1 MKNNK
6 KLILAAVALILLVC
20 AMGAVWFLSRPQ
32 FQQGGKDLTVKVI
45 HGDKSEKV
53 FEVSTDAENLGAVLV
68 EHNIVVDNQ
77 SAYGLYIL
85 TADGETVNEANQE
98 WWCVTKGGE
107 SLMTGA
113 DETPVADG
121 DTFELTFTV
130 GYGSW

>member
-20 AMGAVWFLSRPQ
+20 AMGAVWFLSRPE
-32 FQQGGKDLTVKVI
+32 FQQGNKDLTVKVI

>member
-1 MKNNK
+1 MNNK
-6 KLILAAVALILLVC
+6 KIILAAVALVLV
-20 AMGAVWFLSRPQ
+20 AALMGGAWLALRPGTQ
-32 FQQGGKDLTVKVI
+32 A
-45 HGDKSEKV
+45 GDKSEKV
-53 FEVSTDAENLGAVLV
+53 FKVSTDEEYLGKVLV
-68 EHNIVVDNQ
+68 AENIVVDNQ

>member
-1 MKNNK
+1 MKNK
-6 KLILAAVALILLVC
+6 KIILAAGALILVAAL
-20 AMGAVWFLSRPQ
+20 MLGAWLALRPDTQ
-32 FQQGGKDLTVKVI
+32 EGSKDLTVKVI
-45 HGDKSEKV
+45 HKDKSEKV
-53 FEVSTDAENLGAVLV
+53 FEVSTDEEYLGPVLV
-68 EHNIVVDNQ
+68 AKEIVVDNQ

-98 WWCVTKGGE
+98 WWCITKSGE

-130 GYGSW
+130 GYGF

>member
-1 MKNNK
+1 MNNK
-6 KLILAAVALILLVC
+6 KIILAAVALVLV
-20 AMGAVWFLSRPQ
+20 AALMGGAWLALRPGTQ
-32 FQQGGKDLTVKVI
+32 AGDKDLTIKVI

-53 FEVSTDAENLGAVLV
+53 FKVSTDEEYLGKMLVAE
-68 EHNIVVDNQ
+68 NIVVDNQ

-85 TADGETVNEANQE
+85 TADGETANEANQE

-121 DTFELTFTV
+121 DAFELTFTV

>member
-1 MKNNK
+1 MKNK
-6 KLILAAVALILLVC
+6 KIILAAGALILVAAL
-20 AMGAVWFLSRPQ
+20 MLGAWLALRPDTQ
-32 FQQGGKDLTVKVI
+32 EGSKDLIIKVI
-45 HGDKSEKV
+45 HKDKSEKV
-53 FEVSTDAENLGAVLV
+53 FEVSTDEEYLGPVLV
-68 EHNIVVDNQ
+68 AKEIVVDNQ

-130 GYGSW
+130 GYGF

>member
-20 AMGAVWFLSRPQ
+20 AMGAVWFLSRPE
-32 FQQGGKDLTVKVI
+32 FQQGGKDLTIKVI

-121 DTFELTFTV
+121 DTFKLSYEPA
-130 GYGSW
+130 

>member
-1 MKNNK
+1 MNNK
-6 KLILAAVALILLVC
+6 KIILAAVALVLV
-20 AMGAVWFLSRPQ
+20 AAIMGGAWLVLRPQ
-32 FQQGGKDLTVKVI
+32 TQAGGKDLTIKVI

-53 FEVSTDAENLGAVLV
+53 FKVSTDEEYLGKVLV
-68 EHNIVVDNQ
+68 AENIVVDNQ

>member
-1 MKNNK
+1 MKNK
-6 KLILAAVALILLVC
+6 KIILAAGALVLVAALML
-20 AMGAVWFLSRPQ
+20 GAWFALRPKTQ
-32 FQQGGKDLTVKVI
+32 EGDKDLIIKVI
-45 HGDKSEKV
+45 HKDKSEKV
-53 FEVSTDAENLGAVLV
+53 FEVSTDEEYLGPVLV
-68 EHNIVVDNQ
+68 AKEIVVDNQ

-130 GYGSW
+130 GYAGW

>member
-6 KLILAAVALILLVC
+6 KLILAAVALVLLVC
-20 AMGAVWFLSRPQ
+20 AMGAVWFLARPQ
-32 FQQGGKDLTVKVI
+32 FQQGGKELTVKVI

>member
-1 MKNNK
+1 MKNK
-6 KLILAAVALILLVC
+6 KIILAAGALVLVAALMLGAWF
-20 AMGAVWFLSRPQ
+20 AMRPETQ
-32 FQQGGKDLTVKVI
+32 EGGKDLTIKVI
-45 HGDKSEKV
+45 HKDKSEKV
-53 FEVSTDAENLGAVLV
+53 FEVSTDEEYLGPVLV
-68 EHNIVVDNQ
+68 AKEIVVDNQ

-130 GYGSW
+130 GYAGW

>member
-20 AMGAVWFLSRPQ
+20 AMGAVWFLSRPDTQ
-32 FQQGGKDLTVKVI
+32 AGDKALTIKVV

-53 FEVSTDAENLGAVLV
+53 FEVRTDEEYLGPVLV
-68 EHNIVVDNQ
+68 DKNIVVDNQ

-85 TADGETVNEANQE
+85 TADGETVNEQNQE

>member
-1 MKNNK
+1 MKNK
-6 KLILAAVALILLVC
+6 KIILAAGALVLVAALML
-20 AMGAVWFLSRPQ
+20 GAWFALRPKTQ
-32 FQQGGKDLTVKVI
+32 EGDKDLTIKVI
-45 HGDKSEKV
+45 HKDKSEKV
-53 FEVSTDAENLGAVLV
+53 FEVSTDEEYLGPVLV
-68 EHNIVVDNQ
+68 AKEIVVDNQ

-130 GYGSW
+130 GYAGW